1 LKYTLGINAGV
12 EVTDSSEKCELP
24 ARRLAPYEAKVHND
38 LLINT
43 ACIMFAIVHMSDVVR
58 IPPNRLTHSL
68 KDAAIQILKEK
79 YESMIS
85 PDVGY
90 VIMITDADTSSV
102 GKLVAG
108 DGATYHKV
116 TFRALTFYPKLQE
129 IVEGEVVEI
138 TDFGAFVR
146 IGPTDALLHLSQI
159 TDDYL
164 KSDVKQGV
172 IVANQTARSLK
183 IGSKLRARITA
194 VSLGKGS
201 GMGKIGITCRQPF
214 LGAVEWI
221 AEEIKKAKGSDKEKQ
236 VEKPAAAKEKKGDK
250 K

>member
-1 LKYTLGINAGV
+1 MHL
-12 EVTDSSEKCELP
+12 D
-24 ARRLAPYEAKVHND
+24 
-38 LLINT
+38 
-43 ACIMFAIVHMSDVVR
+43 DVVR
-58 IPPNRLTHSL
+58 IPPNRMKSSL
-68 KDAAIQILKEK
+68 NVTATEILKEK

-85 PDVGY
+85 PELGY
-90 VIMITDADTSSV
+90 VIMIIDAKTNSV

-116 TFRALTFYPKLQE
+116 SFRALTFYPKLQE
-129 IVEGEVVEI
+129 IVEGEIVEI

-172 IVANQTARSLK
+172 IVANQSARSLK
-183 IGSKLRARITA
+183 IGSKIRARVTA
-194 VSLGKGS
+194 VSLGKGTA
-201 GMGKIGITCRQPF
+201 MGKIGITCRQPF

-221 AEEIKKAKGSDKEKQ
+221 EEELKKAKQTQVPSHPKEAKQ
-236 VEKPAAAKEKKGDK
+236 TQVPSHPKEKKGVATA
-250 K
+250 

>member
-1 LKYTLGINAGV
+1 MSAFKK
-12 EVTDSSEKCELP
+12 SSS
-24 ARRLAPYEAKVHND
+24 
-38 LLINT
+38 
-43 ACIMFAIVHMSDVVR
+43 MFAIVHMSDVVR
-58 IPPNRLTHSL
+58 IPPSRLTNSL
-68 KDAAIQILKEK
+68 HDTAIAILKEK

-85 PDVGY
+85 PDLGY
-90 VIMITDADTSSV
+90 VVMITEASANST

-116 TFRALTFYPKLQE
+116 IFQALTFYPKLQE

-172 IVANQTARSLK
+172 ILANQTSRSLK
-183 IGSKLRARITA
+183 IGSKIRARVTA
-194 VSLGKGS
+194 VSLGKGA

-214 LGAVEWI
+214 LGAVDWI
-221 AEEIKKAKGSDKEKQ
+221 DQEIKKARQ
-236 VEKPAAAKEKKGDK
+236 PPPPAAIKEKKGGGTK
-250 K
+250 